1 MVTAQCP
8 NRLAGKCGTARK
20 PVLTDR
26 LSKQLPIASHCKY
39 CFATIHNSEV
49 YSLAGSGQE
58 VLALQPYAVRLDFTF
73 ETGRETENVIKTFVA
88 ELRNGI
94 VPDKSFFF
102 RQTKGN
108 FVRGVQ

>member
-26 LSKQLPIASHCKY
+26 LTKQLPVASHCKY
-39 CFATIHNSEV
+39 CFPTIHNSEV

-58 VLALQPYAVRLDFTF
+58 ILMLSPYAVRVDFTF
-73 ETGRETENVIKTFVA
+73 ENKKETERVIRTFVA
-88 ELRNGI
+88 ELKQGI
-94 VPDKSFFF
+94 LPDKEFLF

-108 FVRGVQ
+108 FIRGVQ